1 MRVGAR
7 SFLLVAITA
16 LAACGP
22 QLGSLQRGETG
33 RVARV
38 INGDTLQLDS
48 GLRVFLAEV
57 DAPRRDEP
65 YASQAYGELEAL
77 ALHRNVL
84 LAYGG
89 TRRWVRRT
97 RETQAA
103 SDATQLG
110 PHANQAGPHPPQSA
124 RHVSQP
130 GQTDTAAIAQVFVQ
144 SEGGRWFWLQ
154 NALVARGA
162 VMVRPRFD
170 NHARTAQL
178 LNTEAQ
184 ARAASRGLWAQPAY
198 QPLAVHVAADLAL
211 RDAEPCTR
219 GDAPYRLIQG
229 SVRAAQVLDNRGA
242 LTMDGASEGKPFSIV
257 LFGDAFTHWD
267 GPALASFSGARVR
280 ARGTLGAFHDQ
291 AQICLDDSRQLEVLH
306 GAGPPAPAHPQSP
319 T

>member
-1 MRVGAR
+1 MRMGVR
-7 SFLLVAITA
+7 SLLFIALTG

-22 QLGSLQRGETG
+22 QLGSLQRGETA

-65 YASQAYGELEAL
+65 YASQACGELEPL

-89 TRRWVRRT
+89 TRRWVRRA
-97 RETQAA
+97 REGQAP
-103 SDATQLG
+103 SHAT
-110 PHANQAGPHPPQSA
+110 
-124 RHVSQP
+124 P
-130 GQTDTAAIAQVFVQ
+130 GQADTAAIAQVFVQ

-170 NHARTAQL
+170 NHARSAAL
-178 LNTEAQ
+178 MNTEAQ

-198 QPLAVHVAADLAL
+198 QPLAVRAAAALAV
-211 RDAEPCTR
+211 RGDTPCTR
-219 GDAPYRLIQG
+219 GDAPYRMIQG
-229 SVRAAQVLDNRGA
+229 SVHDAQVLDNRAA
-242 LTMDGASEGKPFSIV
+242 LTMDGAAEGKPFAIV
-257 LFGDAFTHWD
+257 LFGDAFTRWD
-267 GPALASFSGARVR
+267 GPPLASLSGARVR
-280 ARGTLGAFHDQ
+280 VRGTLGVFHDQ

-306 GAGPPAPAHPQSP
+306 GAVAHTPAHPQSP

>member
-1 MRVGAR
+1 MRVGVR
-7 SFLLVAITA
+7 SLLLVALLA

-22 QLGSLQRGETG
+22 QLGSLQRGEGG
-33 RVARV
+33 RVVRV
-38 INGDTLQLDS
+38 FNGDTLQLES
-48 GLRVFLAEV
+48 GMRVFLAEV

-89 TRRWVRRT
+89 TRRWVRHA
-97 RETQAA
+97 REGQQHQPDEKQQPQT
-103 SDATQLG
+103 G
-110 PHANQAGPHPPQSA
+110 PAHPEQE
-124 RHVSQP
+124 
-130 GQTDTAAIAQVFVQ
+130 DTAAIAQVFVQ

-170 NHARTAQL
+170 NHARSAAL

-198 QPLAVHVAADLAL
+198 QPLAVRAAATLAV
-211 RDAEPCTR
+211 RGDTPCTR
-219 GDAPYRLIQG
+219 GDAPYRMIQG
-229 SVRAAQVLDNRGA
+229 SVHDAQVLDNRAA
-242 LTMDGASEGKPFSIV
+242 LSMDGAAEGKPFAIV

-267 GPALASFSGARVR
+267 GPALASLSGARVR
-280 ARGTLGAFHDQ
+280 VRGTLGVFHDQ

-306 GAGPPAPAHPQSP
+306 GAVAHTPARPQSP

>member
-1 MRVGAR
+1 MRVSGWA
-7 SFLLVAITA
+7 FLLVALIAIT
-16 LAACGP
+16 ACGP

-33 RVARV
+33 RVTRI
-38 INGDTLQLDS
+38 INGDTLQLES

-65 YASQAYGELEAL
+65 YSSQSYGELEAL

-89 TRRWVRRT
+89 TRRW
-97 RETQAA
+97 
-103 SDATQLG
+103 
-110 PHANQAGPHPPQSA
+110 A
-124 RHVSQP
+124 RHVREAQAHPNAQP
-130 GQTDTAAIAQVFVQ
+130 TTAQPNQVDTAAIAQVFVQ

-170 NHARTAQL
+170 NHARTAEL

-198 QPLAVHVAADLAL
+198 QPLAVRAAAALAE
-211 RDAEPCTR
+211 RGAAPCTR

-229 SVRAAQVLDNRGA
+229 SVHDAQVLDSRAA
-242 LTMDGASEGKPFSIV
+242 LNMDGADDDKPFSIV

-267 GPALASFSGARVR
+267 GPPLTSLTGARIRV
-280 ARGTLGAFHDQ
+280 RGTLGVFHDQ

-306 GAGPPAPAHPQSP
+306 GAAAQAPARPQSP

>member
-1 MRVGAR
+1 
-7 SFLLVAITA
+7 
-16 LAACGP
+16 
-22 QLGSLQRGETG
+22 
-33 RVARV
+33 V

-48 GLRVFLAEV
+48 GMRVFLAEV

-65 YASQAYGELEAL
+65 YASQSYGELEAL
-77 ALHRNVL
+77 ALHRKVL

-89 TRRWVRRT
+89 TRRWVRHAR
-97 RETQAA
+97 
-103 SDATQLG
+103 DAQPQT
-110 PHANQAGPHPPQSA
+110 HANAQLSTALPNPA
-124 RHVSQP
+124 
-130 GQTDTAAIAQVFVQ
+130 DTAAIAQVFVQ

-170 NHARTAQL
+170 NHARTAEL

-198 QPLAVHVAADLAL
+198 QPLAVRAAAALAE
-211 RDAEPCTR
+211 RGAAPCTR
-219 GDAPYRLIQG
+219 GDAPYRMIQG
-229 SVRAAQVLDNRGA
+229 SVHDAQVLDSRAA
-242 LTMDGASEGKPFSIV
+242 LSMDGAAEDKPFSIV

-267 GPALASFSGARVR
+267 GPPLTSLTGARIRV
-280 ARGTLGAFHDQ
+280 RGTLGVFHDQ

-306 GAGPPAPAHPQSP
+306 GAAAQAPARPQSP

>member
-1 MRVGAR
+1 
-7 SFLLVAITA
+7 
-16 LAACGP
+16 
-22 QLGSLQRGETG
+22 
-33 RVARV
+33 VARV

-77 ALHRNVL
+77 ALHRSVL

-89 TRRWVRRT
+89 TRRWVRRM
-97 RETQAA
+97 REGQPQTN
-103 SDATQLG
+103 AT
-110 PHANQAGPHPPQSA
+110 
-124 RHVSQP
+124 QP
-130 GQTDTAAIAQVFVQ
+130 GQADTAAIAHVFVQ

-162 VMVRPRFD
+162 VMVRPHFD

-198 QPLAVHVAADLAL
+198 QPLAVRAAAELAL
-211 RDAEPCTR
+211 RAAAPCTQ
-219 GDAPYRLIQG
+219 GTAPSRLIQG
-229 SVRAAQVLDNRGA
+229 SVHDAQVLDHRAA
-242 LTMDGASEGKPFSIV
+242 LMMDGATDDKPFSIV
-257 LFGDAFTHWD
+257 LFGDAFVHWD
-267 GPALASFSGARVR
+267 GPPLASLYGASVR
-280 ARGTLGAFHDQ
+280 ARGTLGVFHDQ

-306 GAGPPAPAHPQSP
+306 GAAARAPARPQSP

>member
-1 MRVGAR
+1 MSVGAR
-7 SFLLVAITA
+7 SLLFVALML

-33 RVARV
+33 RAVRV
-38 INGDTLQLDS
+38 FNGDTLQLDS
-48 GLRVFLAEV
+48 GMRVFLAEV

-77 ALHRNVL
+77 ALHRKVL

-89 TRRWVRRT
+89 TRRWVRRAHDAQ
-97 RETQAA
+97 TQ
-103 SDATQLG
+103 
-110 PHANQAGPHPPQSA
+110 PSA
-124 RHVSQP
+124 MQPNTTQP
-130 GQTDTAAIAQVFVQ
+130 GPADTAAIAQVFVQ

-170 NHARTAQL
+170 NHARTAEL

-198 QPLAVHVAADLAL
+198 QPLAVRAAAELAL
-211 RDAEPCTR
+211 RGAEPCTR
-219 GDAPYRLIQG
+219 GDAPYRVIQG
-229 SVRAAQVLDNRGA
+229 SVHDAQLFDHRAA
-242 LTMDGASEGKPFSIV
+242 LTMDGAAEGKPFSIA

-267 GPALASFSGARVR
+267 GPPLASLSGTRVR
-280 ARGTLGAFHDQ
+280 VRGTLGAFHDQ
-291 AQICLDDSRQLEVLH
+291 AQICLDDSRQLEILH
-306 GAGPPAPAHPQSP
+306 GAAEHAPARPQSP

>member
-1 MRVGAR
+1 MRVGIR
-7 SFLLVAITA
+7 SLLFVALMT

-33 RVARV
+33 RAVRV

-48 GLRVFLAEV
+48 GLRVFLAEI

-89 TRRWVRRT
+89 TRRWVRRARDGQT
-97 RETQAA
+97 QPTTPSGATQA
-103 SDATQLG
+103 D
-110 PHANQAGPHPPQSA
+110 QA
-124 RHVSQP
+124 
-130 GQTDTAAIAQVFVQ
+130 DTAAIAQVFVQ

-162 VMVRPRFD
+162 ATVRPRFD
-170 NHARTAQL
+170 NHARTAEL

-184 ARAASRGLWAQPAY
+184 ARAAARGLWAQPAY
-198 QPLAVHVAADLAL
+198 QPLAVRAAVEFAL
-211 RDAEPCTR
+211 RGAQPCTR
-219 GDAPYRLIQG
+219 GDAPYRVIQG
-229 SVRAAQVLDNRGA
+229 SVHDAQVLDHRAA
-242 LTMDGASEGKPFSIV
+242 LTMDGAAADKPFSIV
-257 LFGDAFTHWD
+257 LFGDALAHWD
-267 GPALASFSGARVR
+267 GPPLASFSGARVR
-280 ARGTLGAFHDQ
+280 VRGTLGVFHDQ
-291 AQICLDDSRQLEVLH
+291 AQICLDDSRQLEVLR
-306 GAGPPAPAHPQSP
+306 GAAAQAPAQPQSP